1 MAGAAAIAA
10 VVSAVATVAAAGS
23 QIMQAQQQ
31 AAGQRNQAALDAVR
45 ARQQELEARGVEARG
60 TAEALDVREN
70 LLRTLAAQNAR
81 YAASGIL
88 LGDGTPQAVA
98 DETRADAERQL
109 DILSTNTTIAAEG
122 ARIGAAQ
129 TQQRSLLLRDQAGFT
144 TTAGYV
150 GAVAT
155 AGRGA
160 VDAYN
165 RWPGTA
171 TAPPPGAVRTAR

>member
-1 MAGAAAIAA
+1 MDIAVYAAIA
-10 VVSAVATVAAAGS
+10 SAIAAAATAGS

-31 AAGQRNQAALDAVR
+31 GTAQRNQAALDQIR

-81 YAASGIL
+81 YAASGL
-88 LGDGTPQAVA
+88 MLEDGTPGAVA
-98 DETRADAERQL
+98 EETRADAERQL
-109 DILSTNTTIAAEG
+109 DILRTNTTIAAES

-129 TQQRSLLLRDQAGFT
+129 TQQRALLLRDQAGFT

-150 GAVAT
+150 GAAAT
-155 AGRGA
+155 AARAGL
-160 VDAYN
+160 DAYN
-165 RWPGTA
+165 RWPGT
-171 TAPPPGAVRTAR
+171 TTSPGGGAVRTRE